1 MSRGGRY
8 RSQSGRYVFTPQHCW
23 VLNPPGAP
31 GRWPGLLL
39 EWRRAA
45 DDDWE
50 GRVAYVAHLQSGHA
64 LMELWMP
71 AQLLEPLA
79 SRG

>member
-1 MSRGGRY
+1 MSKGSRY
-8 RSQSGRYVFTPQHCW
+8 RSESGRYVFTPQHCW

-39 EWRRAA
+39 EWRRGS
-45 DDDWE
+45 DGWE
-50 GRVAYVAHLQSGHA
+50 GRVAYAAHLQNGHA

-71 AQLLEPLA
+71 AQWLERVAPH
-79 SRG
+79 G